1 MEYESHATK
10 LHNLYLYLLLTARAA
25 QQPLPFRLPKP
36 NQKRYIAREYHVAT
50 IALHHREPRYVGLT
64 NRRPNR
70 LRVALLYFL
79 PICLTIL
86 AAIGITAW
94 CRTKPTNATRS

>member
-1 MEYESHATK
+1 MWD
-10 LHNLYLYLLLTARAA
+10 LLT
-25 QQPLPFRLPKP
+25 
-36 NQKRYIAREYHVAT
+36 
-50 IALHHREPRYVGLT
+50 GD
-64 NRRPNR
+64 PNR

-94 CRTKPTNATRS
+94 RKNEAHKRDTELKQEMLARGMSAEEIVRVLTARTNGAAPARLAETLPYVKK